1 MSTDY
6 ERAGLSRNEV
16 AHLTNLVAAVESADP
31 TARAVAVERV
41 DVLAVVAA
49 LDRSVLIGPA
59 APAAARWGAMSVN
72 ELLDQLDVSGNVI
85 GLVDPDS
92 KAARAFV
99 LKATPPIVRLIEDLT
114 MRADVPPAH
123 DEGDR

>member
-1 MSTDY
+1 VNTDY
-6 ERAGLSRNEV
+6 ERAGLTGAEV

-31 TARAVAVERV
+31 TARAVAVERA
-41 DVLAVVAA
+41 DVLSVVAA
-49 LDRSVLIGPA
+49 LDRSVL
-59 APAAARWGAMSVN
+59 APATARRGAMSVN

-123 DEGDR
+123 DGGAR